1 MISLVMLPVEVT
13 GEWRAKT
20 LERMRVLGLT
30 ISALAVAIGTSTSAL
45 EYALTKARR
54 STFVPIVDGAL
65 SSMKPTSVNDA
76 GDPIGEIAAL
86 RESRDAV
93 DADLVRLETAR
104 ASIEERIVE
113 AYEHRARLDIE
124 IRRLRTTK

>member
-1 MISLVMLPVEVT
+1 MISLAVLPVEVT
-13 GEWRAKT
+13 SEWRAKT
-20 LERMRVLGLT
+20 LERMRVLGVS
-30 ISALAVAIGTSTSAL
+30 ISALAIAIGTSPGAI
-45 EYALTKARR
+45 EYALTKAKR

-65 SSMKPTSVNDA
+65 SSMRPDIHDA

-93 DADLVRLETAR
+93 DADLVRL
-104 ASIEERIVE
+104 
-113 AYEHRARLDIE
+113 DIE